1 MKIQMC
7 MGNLQRYCSTHFRVT
22 STNSGLKKGYGW
34 KSSIIQIPLI
44 SSHHMN
50 FEFYRLELQSLTF
63 DD

>member
-1 MKIQMC
+1 M
-7 MGNLQRYCSTHFRVT
+7 VT